1 MRFLSLFSGI
11 EAASW
16 AWLPIGWTCVAV
28 AEVDKSARRV
38 LKAKYP
44 EVPNLGDIT
53 KITQQDIEALGHL
66 DIVVYGFPCQ
76 DLSIA
81 GKRAGMKGERS
92 GLFFDA
98 VRIIR
103 WSRARFALFENV
115 PGLFSS
121 EQGRDFAAVV
131 GALTGL
137 ECDVPEDGWRN
148 TGVAAGP
155 LGLLEWS
162 VLDAQWFGVP
172 QRRRR
177 IFALS
182 DFGDWAGRSPILF
195 DAESLSGN
203 TPPRRETRQDVTG
216 TLGARTS
223 GGGGLGTDFDLGGG
237 YELSP
242 ALTGSGRGTERAGDS
257 RGQDCVI
264 PILEPGCRTGASTDD
279 PRAGI
284 GIGEPGDPM
293 FTLQAGKQH
302 GVFASTGETSHCLNA
317 GGMGRIDYE
326 TETLIAS
333 TLKSNNGGGGF
344 GSDPSETFI
353 PYVTH
358 ALRVDGFDASE
369 DGTGRGTPL
378 IPIPFDTTQ
387 ITSTMNRSNPRP
399 GDPCHPLAAGAHPPA
414 VAFQS
419 SQSGVRESEVHATLD
434 SNNGSRRHNGV
445 IQGPAVRRLTPLEC
459 TRLQGFSDDY
469 FTGMKLADGPIY
481 KMLGNSMAVPVMR
494 WIGQRIQT
502 EVAA

>member
-11 EAASW
+11 EAASS
-16 AWLPIGWTCVAV
+16 AWLPLGWTCAAV

-53 KITQQDIEALGHL
+53 KITQQDIEALGYI

-81 GKRAGMKGERS
+81 GKHAGLKGKRS

-121 EQGRDFAAVV
+121 EHGRDFAAVV

-182 DFGDWAGRSPILF
+182 DFGDWASRSPILF
-195 DAESLSGN
+195 DAESLSGD
-203 TPPRRETRQDVTG
+203 TPPCRETRQDVTG
-216 TLGARTS
+216 NLGARTS

-242 ALTGSGRGTERAGDS
+242 ALTGSGRGTERAGCS

-264 PILEPGCRTGASTDD
+264 PVAGTLCASGSGMDR
-279 PRAGI
+279 PSG
-284 GIGEPGDPM
+284 
-293 FTLQAGKQH
+293 QH
-302 GVFASTGETSHCLNA
+302 NEADFLIASTGETSHCLNA

-326 TETLIAS
+326 TETL
-333 TLKSNNGGGGF
+333 
-344 GSDPSETFI
+344 
-353 PYVTH
+353 VTH
-358 ALRVDGFDASE
+358 ATSIAFSSKDHGADAVDLSPTLRAMGHGDSHANAG
-369 DGTGRGTPL
+369 GRV
-378 IPIPFDTTQ
+378 
-387 ITSTMNRSNPRP
+387 
-399 GDPCHPLAAGAHPPA
+399 A
-414 VAFQS
+414 VAFNLRGRDGGAMPEVDPDGQAS
-419 SQSGVRESEVHATLD
+419 MRAASGG
-434 SNNGSRRHNGV
+434 GSRSYV
-445 IQGPAVRRLTPLEC
+445 AGPAVRRLTPLEC
-459 TRLQGFSDDY
+459 TRLQGFEDDY

-494 WIGQRIQT
+494 WIGERIGD
-502 EVAA
+502 VA